1 MMKNNFEIELKRIYS
16 FYSHSVNVLIQEIN
30 SKNYQQNSQKIVR
43 YKLIL
48 LNCLYYMYNP
58 LEIKDDIY
66 EQILKKEF
74 ELKKFKTL
82 ENDIQKI
89 FTEFSTI
96 KFIN

>member
-48 LNCLYYMYNP
+48 LNCLYYMHNP

-66 EQILKKEF
+66 EQI
-74 ELKKFKTL
+74 
-82 ENDIQKI
+82 
-89 FTEFSTI
+89 
-96 KFIN
+96 